1 MTEMGGMSHDEANG
15 IGLAPGQ
22 TKELEMTLSAGAQLL
37 AGCHVNG
44 HYAAGMKSVMR
55 IAP

>member
-1 MTEMGGMSHDEANG
+1 MTF
-15 IGLAPGQ
+15 
-22 TKELEMTLSAGAQLL
+22 SAGAELL

-44 HYAAGMKSVMR
+44 HCAAGMKSVMG

>member
-1 MTEMGGMSHDEANG
+1 MTF
-15 IGLAPGQ
+15 P
-22 TKELEMTLSAGAQLL
+22 AGAQLL